1 MIFFS
6 THEILGNSSE
16 QIIVLLAF
24 DSRNLTFD
32 SYCNSLFSIC
42 SSVTVR
48 VADVSSH
55 VRESGKSILR
65 YFVSG

>member
-24 DSRNLTFD
+24 DSRKPD
-32 SYCNSLFSIC
+32 I
-42 SSVTVR
+42 R
-48 VADVSSH
+48 
-55 VRESGKSILR
+55 
-65 YFVSG
+65 